1 MVVEPF
7 KFWWCCLNPR
17 ERNTLIALVVAW
29 LTNPTYIGRA
39 SFDII
44 VTVSGE
50 NASIKMLDWFMLFY
64 GLEYQL
70 IPCGEDCFI
79 DAVVFT
85 SGLWAQLAL
94 FSTTDDFICTTPCKI
109 RTFPE

>member
-7 KFWWCCLNPR
+7 DLWWCCLNPR
-17 ERNTLIALVVAW
+17 ERNTLVALVVAW

-39 SFDII
+39 SFDLI
-44 VTVSGE
+44 VTVTGE
-50 NASIKMLDWFMLFY
+50 NSSIKMLEFFMLHY

-85 SGLWAQLAL
+85 SGFWAQLAI
-94 FSTTDDFICTTPCKI
+94 FSTTDKFLCTSKCKLL
-109 RTFPE
+109 TFQP

>member
-7 KFWWCCLNPR
+7 SAWWCCLNPR
-17 ERNTLIALVVAW
+17 ERNTLIALVTAW

-39 SFDII
+39 SFDLI
-44 VTVSGE
+44 VTVTGE
-50 NASIKMLDWFMLFY
+50 NSSIKMLETFMLLF
-64 GLEYQL
+64 GREDGL

-85 SGLWAQLAL
+85 SGFWAQLAV
-94 FSTTDDFICTTPCKI
+94 FSTTDPFLCTSKCKLL
-109 RTFPE
+109 TFQI